1 MMAYEGIVGLIIFV
15 CLAGASL
22 CTLALYDKLPA
33 RYHHDDTN
41 SVVRLVANIFVVM
54 TSLVLGLMVNSS
66 KGTFE
71 AVDRNVHSIATEMIL
86 LDRALRR
93 HGPEADEARQRLSTY
108 VTQALTGS
116 APAADPLVVGDRVS
130 ERLLL
135 DVGTS
140 MNAIKPSDPDHVA
153 SWQEARQHY
162 QKVVELR
169 WVLVEQS
176 EGTIPTP
183 LLAMVVAWLIL
194 IFASFGYRA
203 PRNIVVV
210 ISLILAAGLIASTI
224 YLILDMDTPLDGPIQ
239 VSDLPLRRVLAELKS

>member
-1 MMAYEGIVGLIIFV
+1 MTAHEGIIGLAIFV
-15 CLAGASL
+15 CLSAASL
-22 CTLALYDKLPA
+22 CTLVLYDKLPA

-41 SVVRLVANIFVVM
+41 SVVRLIANNFVVM

-71 AVDRNVHSIATEMIL
+71 AVDRNVHAIATEMIL
-86 LDRALRR
+86 LDRALRQY
-93 HGPEADEARQRLSTY
+93 GPEADETRQRLMAY

-116 APAADPLVVGDRVS
+116 APATDPLVLGDRTS

-135 DVGTS
+135 DVGTG
-140 MNAIKPSDPDHVA
+140 MDAIKPLEPSRLA
-153 SWQEARQHY
+153 AWQEARQHY

-203 PRNIVVV
+203 PRNIVVGV
-210 ISLILAAGLIASTI
+210 SLVLAAGLIASTI
-224 YLILDMDTPLDGPIQ
+224 YLILDMGAPLNGPIQ
-239 VSDLPLRRVLAELKS
+239 VPDTPLRRVLVELKA

>member
-1 MMAYEGIVGLIIFV
+1 MTTHEGIIGLAIFV
-15 CLAGASL
+15 CLSTAAI
-22 CTLALYDKLPA
+22 CTLVLYDKLPS

-41 SVVRLVANIFVVM
+41 NVVRLVANIFVVM

-66 KGTFE
+66 KSTFE
-71 AVDRNVHSIATEMIL
+71 AVDRNVHAIATEMIL
-86 LDRALRR
+86 LDRALRQS
-93 HGPEADEARQRLSTY
+93 GPEADDARQRLMAY
-108 VTQALTGS
+108 VKQALTGS
-116 APAADPLVVGDRVS
+116 APTTDPLVVGDRAS
-130 ERLLL
+130 ERLLV

-140 MNAIKPSDPDHVA
+140 MNAIKPPDTDHVG

-176 EGTIPTP
+176 EGTIPGP

-203 PRNIVVV
+203 PRNIVVFG
-210 ISLILAAGLIASTI
+210 SLILAAGLIASTI
-224 YLILDMDTPLDGPIQ
+224 YLILDMATPLDGPIQ
-239 VSDLPLRRVLAELKS
+239 VSDLPLRRLLVELNS